1 MNNKLNLSKIN
12 SNLNDIKSLISILQ
26 NRVNDLELIVSNYEA
41 NNIKTSNN
49 ETKISNKEETTKC
62 LSKNEELKSL
72 GEIFSDAGLAYEL
85 QVYNITKL
93 YTYNINKLTY
103 NFNNQTIDEV
113 EDLSKEY
120 DILCNW
126 TNNKNKVIDIPIELK
141 KYKSPDW
148 GQCNLQF
155 NKTDKIWEVSNT
167 STISD
172 NLRTKLNNT
181 LKEEVIFRNEEPIFF
196 KKKLTTDEW
205 YDIKNTNPEHWT
217 EHILDIP
224 FDFISEYYTFKG
236 NKYIQISHNL
246 GLYYLGKNDICN
258 FGVPQFNTPQK
269 LRIRVRKMRVR
280 SGYIKLVVTA
290 SASPINNCSEITK
303 SPYSLDNHSK
313 IPKNLHL
320 NNKKS

>member
-1 MNNKLNLSKIN
+1 MNNQINLSKIN

-41 NNIKTSNN
+41 NNIKSSNN
-49 ETKISNKEETTKC
+49 ETKISNKEETKKC
-62 LSKNEELKSL
+62 LSRSEELKSL

-85 QVYNITKL
+85 QVYNIIKL

-103 NFNNQTIDEV
+103 NFNTQTVDEV

-196 KKKLTTDEW
+196 KKKITTDEW
-205 YDIKNTNPEHWT
+205 YDIKSKKPEDWT
-217 EHILDIP
+217 DHILDIP

-246 GLYYLGKNDICN
+246 GLIISKMMFVILEFLNLIL
-258 FGVPQFNTPQK
+258 
-269 LRIRVRKMRVR
+269 LRNYELELEK
-280 SGYIKLVVTA
+280 
-290 SASPINNCSEITK
+290 
-303 SPYSLDNHSK
+303 
-313 IPKNLHL
+313 
-320 NNKKS
+320 